1 MENHFTTKINFYKHK
16 KYPIVFYDTSGFK
29 RYEDELDSKITEFNK
44 DYKNIKHKIHV
55 IFYVIDCNSVRIL
68 QRREKEIIE
77 NIFQINIPLFIVG
90 QKGKITNMKN
100 FIRKTKFELS
110 TFPDEYNENIETLKK
125 RIYCLDLTTKSVLDL
140 LKSVYQELS
149 LSKQFNEEIL
159 QTSSIFK
166 DKDIINKITS
176 ENININQSKEEER
189 VIQKILENSRR
200 SIFFNDINEKLKEIK
215 TKISKIKDKYIN
227 DKYFFKNLDLDK
239 LNQEIENE
247 FKNLFDDINKFNEI
261 KEKIEEHQ
269 KEINIEG
276 NNIFLY
282 LKSIYTGTGLLS
294 SGVVASSLFVTPFF
308 SLLIVPIIALHYVL
322 LNNRNDEVITNL
334 KENFEYSYKK
344 FEEKYIL
351 INISL
356 IRKKA
361 EAYNNAI
368 NEFNEFIKEF
378 ESEGEVF
385 I

>member
-1 MENHFTTKINFYKHK
+1 MENHFTTKINFCEHK
-16 KYPIVFYDTSGFK
+16 KYHIVFYDTHGF
-29 RYEDELDSKITEFNK
+29 SKISEFNK

-125 RIYCLDLTTKSVLDL
+125 RIYCLDLTIKSVLDL
-140 LKSVYQELS
+140 LKSVYQEL
-149 LSKQFNEEIL
+149 LVSKQFNEKIL
-159 QTSSIFK
+159 KTSSIFK

-239 LNQEIENE
+239 LNQEIEKKN
-247 FKNLFDDINKFNEI
+247 KNLFDDINKFNEI

>member
-1 MENHFTTKINFYKHK
+1 MENHFTTKINCYKHK

-29 RYEDELDSKITEFNK
+29 RYEDELDSKISEFNK

-77 NIFQINIPLFIVG
+77 NIFKINIPLFIVG

-140 LKSVYQELS
+140 LESVYQEL
-149 LSKQFNEEIL
+149 LVSKQFNEKIL
-159 QTSSIFK
+159 KTSSIFK
-166 DKDIINKITS
+166 DKDIINKITI

-215 TKISKIKDKYIN
+215 TKILKIKDKYIN

-247 FKNLFDDINKFNEI
+247 FENLFAINDLNQI
-261 KEKIEEHQ
+261 KKMIEEHQ

-276 NNIFLY
+276 NNNLTKI
-282 LKSIYTGTGLLS
+282 IYTGTTLVTGS
-294 SGVVASSLFVTPFF
+294 SVIASSFLVTPYI
-308 SLLIVPIIALHYVL
+308 SVILVPILFAYFYYLKNI
-322 LNNRNDEVITNL
+322 NDEVKTNL
-334 KENFEYSYKK
+334 QEIIENSYKK